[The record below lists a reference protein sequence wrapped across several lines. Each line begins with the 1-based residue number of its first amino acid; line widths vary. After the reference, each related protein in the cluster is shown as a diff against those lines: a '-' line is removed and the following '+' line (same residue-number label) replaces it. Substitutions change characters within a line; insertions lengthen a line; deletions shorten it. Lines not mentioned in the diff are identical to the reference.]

1 MKKNAITPQ
10 SFMSPLEMQMRVKA
24 IRDELENRH
33 KTGMVKM
40 AASDG
45 TPVPTEKL
53 QNEMF
58 SLIYRLSK
66 LD

>member
-1 MKKNAITPQ
+1 MNKNAVTPKT
-10 SFMSPLEMQMRVKA
+10 FMSVFEMQMRVKA

-33 KTGMVKM
+33 KTGISKM

-45 TPVPTEKL
+45 KPVSTEDL
-53 QNEMF
+53 QSEMF

-66 LD
+66 IE

>member
-1 MKKNAITPQ
+1 MTR
-10 SFMSPLEMQMRVKA
+10 LEIQARIKT

-40 AASDG
+40 AKTDG
-45 TPVPTEKL
+45 TPISTETL
-53 QNEMF
+53 QNEMY

-66 LD
+66 FE

>member
-1 MKKNAITPQ
+1 MTQ
-10 SFMSPLEMQMRVKA
+10 FMTRTEMLTRVRE
-24 IRDELENRH
+24 IRAELETRH

-40 AASDG
+40 AAEDG
-45 TPVPTEKL
+45 TPISTDDL

-66 LD
+66 FE

>member
-1 MKKNAITPQ
+1 MKKNAVVPPHMT
-10 SFMSPLEMQMRVKA
+10 PLEMQMRVKA

-33 KTGMVKM
+33 KTGLAKM
-40 AASDG
+40 AAADG
-45 TPVPTEKL
+45 NPIPTEDL

>member
-1 MKKNAITPQ
+1 MTQ
-10 SFMSPLEMQMRVKA
+10 FMTRLEIQARVRT
-24 IRDELENRH
+24 IREELENRH

-40 AASDG
+40 AKADG
-45 TPVPTEKL
+45 TPIPTDIL

-66 LD
+66 FE